1 MYKEK
6 VDIRTYDNER
16 QTVNIKTV
24 GERVG
29 YYRCYFRCDNC
40 KNQSIFD
47 NDKNDIH
54 ACVNRRTFIGI
65 GNEKVYCKNYCRIKK
80 GN

>member
-16 QTVNIKTV
+16 QTVNIETV

-29 YYRCYFRCDNC
+29 YYRYYFRCDNC

-47 NDKNDIH
+47 DKNDIH
-54 ACVNRRTFIGI
+54 TCVNRRIFIGI
-65 GNEKVYCKNYCRIKK
+65 DNEKVYCKNYCRIKK